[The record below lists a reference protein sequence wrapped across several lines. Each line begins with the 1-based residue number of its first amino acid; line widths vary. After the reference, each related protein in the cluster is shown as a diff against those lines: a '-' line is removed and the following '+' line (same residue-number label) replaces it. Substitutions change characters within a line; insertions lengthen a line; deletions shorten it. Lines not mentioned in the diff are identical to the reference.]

1 MSKSSISFILRL
13 KLDKKTASFGQI
25 ATVISS
31 AGGDLV
37 AIDVIKEN
45 RNSTI
50 RDLSINIHQEEVQNR
65 ITAELRKLTGITIQQ
80 TTDRTFLAHSGGK
93 IHIMP
98 KIKIDSRDDMSRVY
112 TPEVARVCEA
122 IDENVEL
129 AHDYT
134 IKKNAVAVISDGT
147 AVLGLGKIKPEAAM
161 PVMEGKAMLFKQFA
175 DIDAYPICLDTQDPE
190 EIITIVKALQPT
202 FGGINLED
210 IASPNCFSIEE
221 RLNKEL
227 AIPVFHDDQHGTA
240 IVALAGLL
248 NALKLVSKPMKD
260 CKIIVCGIGAA
271 GMAITNMLLKAGAK
285 TIIGV
290 DVEGALHC
298 NQNYDRPGWNEFA
311 QKTNPKQEKGKLC
324 EVIKN
329 ADVFIGVSAP
339 GLLTQADIKKMAK
352 DPIIFALAN
361 PNPEIK
367 PEEAKPYAAVIAT
380 GRSDYPNQVN
390 NVLCFP
396 GIFRGALD
404 CRATEINDEMKLA
417 AAKAIASTI
426 GEEELDAE
434 YIIPSVFN
442 KEVVPSIRQAVIDA
456 AVNTGVSQIEPE

>member
-1 MSKSSISFILRL
+1 MSKASMSFILRL
-13 KLDKKTASFGQI
+13 KIDKRTASFGKI

-31 AGGDLV
+31 SGGDLV

-45 RNSTI
+45 KQTTV
-50 RDLSINIHQEEVQNR
+50 RDLSINVDQKDAQNL
-65 ITAELRKLTGITIQQ
+65 IINKLRKLEGISIQH

-93 IHIMP
+93 IHVVP
-98 KIKIDSRDDMSRVY
+98 KVKIDNRDDMSRVY

-122 IDENVEL
+122 IDQDVER
-129 AHDYT
+129 AHEYT

-190 EIITIVKALQPT
+190 EIITIVKALRPT

-210 IASPNCFSIEE
+210 IASPNCFSIEQ
-221 RLNKEL
+221 RLKKEL
-227 AIPVFHDDQHGTA
+227 NIPVFHDDQHGTA

-248 NALKLVSKPMKD
+248 NALTLVSKPIET

-271 GMAITNMLLKAGAK
+271 GMAITNMLIKAGA
-285 TIIGV
+285 TNVIGV

-298 NQNYDRPGWNEFA
+298 RKKYERPGWNEFA
-311 QKTNPKQEKGKLC
+311 NKTNPNNEEGELC
-324 EVIKN
+324 EVIKD

-339 GLLTQADIKKMAK
+339 GLLTQADIKQMAK
-352 DPIIFALAN
+352 SPIVFALAN
-361 PNPEIK
+361 PNPEIQ

-404 CRATEINDEMKLA
+404 CRAKEINDEMKLA

-426 GEEELDAE
+426 QEDELDAE

-442 KEVVPSIRQAVIDA
+442 REVVPSIRQAVINA
-456 AVNTGVSQIEPE
+456 AITTGVAQIEPD